1 MNGFLKITSCWLS
14 ISVIRL
20 TTNEQ
25 QTHHPLEDLILKI
38 INIIFIYWNLP
49 CEEEPDKCSII
60 GYRKWREEEEE
71 EEEEEEAVRD
81 GDDKVE
87 VDREIKW

>member
-14 ISVIRL
+14 ISVIRH

-38 INIIFIYWNLP
+38 INIIFMYWNLP

-71 EEEEEEAVRD
+71 EEEAVRD

-87 VDREIKW
+87 VDREIKSAQ